1 MKDGVRKILL
11 WSIVCFVFSATGVFA
26 AEVHLWKLQ
35 KDLEGIQV
43 FTREVENSPI
53 LELRGEIE
61 VDADI
66 ERTIRLYEQ
75 TERRTEWFHRSKEAK
90 LLKSVSASEKHI
102 YFAADLPWPLSD
114 RDGIYRRVKAVDSVT
129 QSVVYTL
136 YAEVDTYPKRKDRVR
151 VNYLDGEWRFTPR
164 PGGRTAISYRM
175 HTEAGG
181 YIPAGVVNRFTV
193 SLPFRTLLNF
203 RRLLQKNQPS
213 ISPLES
219 VKIQT
224 VKDGQGL

>member
-1 MKDGVRKILL
+1 MAVLREMR
-11 WSIVCFVFSATGVFA
+11 SALAYGLVLSVLSAAPLGA
-26 AEVHLWKLQ
+26 AEEHPWKLQ

-43 FTREVENSPI
+43 FTREVDNSPI

-66 ERTIRLYEQ
+66 KRAVSLYEQ
-75 TERRTEWFHRSKEAK
+75 VNRTTEWFHRSKEVN
-90 LLKSVSASEKHI
+90 LLETISENEKII

-114 RDGIYRRVKAVDSVT
+114 RDGVYRRVKSVDPVSNIVHY
-129 QSVVYTL
+129 QLS
-136 YAEVDTYPKRKDRVR
+136 AAGEHYPKHKERVR
-151 VNYLDGEWRFTPR
+151 VNYLDGEWRFTAL

-193 SLPFRTLLNF
+193 SLPFRTLSNF
-203 RRLLQKNQPS
+203 RTLLQRDQPS
-213 ISPLES
+213 ISPA
-219 VKIQT
+219 
-224 VKDGQGL
+224 